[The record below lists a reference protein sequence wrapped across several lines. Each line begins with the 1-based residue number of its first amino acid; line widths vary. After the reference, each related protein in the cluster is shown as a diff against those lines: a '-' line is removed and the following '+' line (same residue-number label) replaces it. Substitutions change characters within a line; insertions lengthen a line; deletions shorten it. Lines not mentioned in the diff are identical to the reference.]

1 MLQTKFFIVDDD
13 SGIRRI
19 LQNII
24 EDYQLG
30 IVVGEEENGVEA
42 EQRILQL
49 KPDIILIDLL
59 LPGQDG
65 IEIVRKLKTC
75 GSDMQF
81 IMISQVRNHHMISK
95 AYENGVE
102 FFIDKPINVTE
113 VAAVIRK
120 VQEMLRLRRYLS
132 IINDTVRGFETVPM
146 GIERTTNELKGKI
159 NRVFSD
165 LGILGEVGS
174 HEILALVTYLA
185 EEKREVDEFQLTD
198 LYNVLA
204 NQSGKDNK
212 AIEQRVRRTISKAL
226 QNIASLGI
234 EDFYNDKFT
243 QYSTTLFDFKEVKQE
258 ISFIK
263 EKSPFRGKI
272 NVKKFLAGM
281 TYLME

>member
-1 MLQTKFFIVDDD
+1 
-13 SGIRRI
+13 
-19 LQNII
+19 
-24 EDYQLG
+24 
-30 IVVGEEENGVEA
+30 VVGEEENGVEA
-42 EQRILQL
+42 ERRISLL
-49 KPDIILIDLL
+49 KPDIVLIDLL

-65 IEIVRKLKTC
+65 IEIVRKLKVS
-75 GSDMQF
+75 GLDMQF
-81 IMISQVRNHHMISK
+81 IMISQVRNQHMVSK
-95 AYENGVE
+95 AYENGIE

-113 VAAVIRK
+113 VVAVIRK

-146 GIERTTNELKGKI
+146 GIERTASELKGKI
-159 NRVFSD
+159 NRVFSE

-174 HEILALVTYLA
+174 PEISALVTYLA
-185 EEKREVDEFQLTD
+185 EEKREVEEYQLTD
-198 LYNVLA
+198 LYTVLA
-204 NQSGKDNK
+204 SQSGKDSK

-258 ISFIK
+258 ISYIK

-281 TYLME
+281 TYLTE